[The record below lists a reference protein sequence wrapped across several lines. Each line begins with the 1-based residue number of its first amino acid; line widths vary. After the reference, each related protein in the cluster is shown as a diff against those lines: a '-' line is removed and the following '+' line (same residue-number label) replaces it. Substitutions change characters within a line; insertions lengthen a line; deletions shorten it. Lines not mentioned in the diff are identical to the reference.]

1 MGLSGLGIVLQ
12 CERLLVLFPVRARAW
27 VVELVRSVP
36 SQGTYKRQPIMF
48 LSPIDVP
55 VPLFLSLST
64 PLSKNK
70 KIKSLKKKEV
80 AEPSYN
86 PTPGHLRLR

>member
-1 MGLSGLGIVLQ
+1 
-12 CERLLVLFPVRARAW
+12 
-27 VVELVRSVP
+27 
-36 SQGTYKRQPIMF
+36 MF

-80 AEPSYN
+80 AEPRYN